1 MCEEDQGTGVSSASV
16 DVRSA
21 SSGMIVTFQSASIVS
36 IAGGVGVLRVKIR
49 CDEVFFFIGLAIDD
63 TVNDGI
69 VLD

>member
-1 MCEEDQGTGVSSASV
+1 MCEEDQGTGVSSACV